1 AQAEQ
6 QELSVVSTAK
16 RKAFAYITHGDR
28 LLVFSH
34 PLAPDA
40 GIQVPAGTMRDGEQP
55 EDAVLREA
63 AEETGL
69 TDLVLVRYLGEQRYD
84 MTDFGWDEVHHRHFY
99 HLRCTGEPPDVW
111 RNYEPDPADG
121 GELPLFELFW
131 AQLPDGVPELIADH
145 GALLPPLIHHLGA
158 DGLLCSDVLSPET

>member
-1 AQAEQ
+1 
-6 QELSVVSTAK
+6 VSTVK

-40 GIQVPAGTMRDGEQP
+40 GIQVPAGTVREDERP
-55 EDAVLREA
+55 EEAVMREA

-69 TDLVLVRYLGEQRYD
+69 TDLVLVRCLGEQRRD
-84 MTDFGWDEVHHRHFY
+84 MADFGRDELHLRFFY
-99 HLRCTGEPPDVW
+99 HLRCTGEPPERW

-131 AQLPDGVPELIADH
+131 ARLPHGVPELIADH
-145 GALLPPLIHHLGA
+145 DVFLPQLIDCLIA
-158 DGLLCSDVLSPET
+158 DGLFGDRTRPRPAR